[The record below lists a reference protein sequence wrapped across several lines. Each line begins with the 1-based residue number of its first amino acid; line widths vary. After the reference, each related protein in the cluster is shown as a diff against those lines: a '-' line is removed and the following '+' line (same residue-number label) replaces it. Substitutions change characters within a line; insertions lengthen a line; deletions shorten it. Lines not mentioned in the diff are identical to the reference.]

1 MRYLCTQ
8 GLTGRLT
15 HGKEYEGE
23 KFHSAQGVFIVCT
36 DDRGKPCIYP
46 SSRFFA
52 TLLVSRESR
61 NTKNRS

>member
-23 KFHSAQGVFIVCT
+23 KFHSAQGVFIVCI
-36 DDRGKPCIYP
+36 DDRGKPCAYP
-46 SSRFFA
+46 SSRFIEKGPVKA
-52 TLLVSRESR
+52 
-61 NTKNRS
+61 